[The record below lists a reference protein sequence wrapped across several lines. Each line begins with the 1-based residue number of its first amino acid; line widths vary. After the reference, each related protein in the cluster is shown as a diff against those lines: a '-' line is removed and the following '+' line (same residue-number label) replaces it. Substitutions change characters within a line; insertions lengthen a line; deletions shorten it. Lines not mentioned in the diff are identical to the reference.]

1 MILVKLKIP
10 WHLPIY
16 PPQRN
21 LFQSDPRVM
30 RKHGLTKK
38 SKIVFSDSVFFKCLF
53 WKCIFV
59 LLPVFWGFLE
69 AEVFL
74 PGRPRA
80 RAHFPQRERSQWH
93 SSGQKNQQIKKLKNI
108 SRSKTKQIS
117 ADQKLNKYQ
126 QIKKIKNIGRSKTKK
141 ISADQ
146 KTKKYQ
152 DIKN

>member
-1 MILVKLKIP
+1 M
-10 WHLPIY
+10 
-16 PPQRN
+16 
-21 LFQSDPRVM
+21 
-30 RKHGLTKK
+30 
-38 SKIVFSDSVFFKCLF
+38 
-53 WKCIFV
+53 
-59 LLPVFWGFLE
+59 
-69 AEVFL
+69 FL

-93 SSGQKNQQIKKLKNI
+93 SSGQKIQQIKKLKNI

-126 QIKKIKNIGRSKTKK
+126 QIKKLKNIGRSKTKK

-146 KTKKYQ
+146 KNQKISADQKTKKYQ